1 MLKRRENVT
10 IRASA
15 KESKLKLYELYNPEL
30 KTNVSFKQLSEQEI
44 YKLSNQYKDA
54 AQDDFMRAV
63 LESVVYNLKEEVAAS
78 IKKISKDDAKKV
90 LSMLFNCSIMINP
103 GLDVISWLQIA
114 NSPLLLSGYDHE
126 SSYLGENKP
135 KPLRKPVKS
144 RPPFNKISRAK
155 FLNLERHLK
164 ENIIGQDESI
174 DELVSAMKRSHVGL
188 NDEDRPLGVFVF
200 AGASGVGKA
209 QPLDA
214 HVLTPTGYREMGDI
228 KAGSQICNPD
238 GTTQKVLMIHPQGIK
253 PVYEV
258 TFVDGA
264 KTQVTEDH
272 LWLGWT
278 SNQKLKAN
286 RQYMHN
292 EKSIRARISTT
303 SDYKKI
309 LDHNSNKEG
318 TKTYPIIPLTQP
330 VNFNI
335 PMRNAN
341 TSHSIDPYILGAL
354 LGDGSFRAGT
364 YTITTADSEIL
375 QAFKDYFGDSVINR
389 CSDNYGYRIADGG
402 VLKRQITDLG
412 LNNLK
417 SEDKF
422 VPHFYLYDSIINR
435 FSILQGLM
443 DTDGSI
449 YESGAVEFTSTSS
462 QLALDVQFLVRS
474 LGGKATIS
482 EPQPSSY
489 YDQTNNKVNC
499 LPKYRVNISF
509 PEKELL
515 FRLSRKAIK
524 GSHSPFNGGHS
535 ELGRRIISIEYIGE
549 KECQCITVDHPN
561 SLYITDDFI
570 VTHNT
575 LVAKELHK
583 YLFGNSELIR
593 VDCGEYQHKHEN
605 QKLIGCF
612 VPGTAIQMA
621 DGRYKNI
628 EDISIGETVISHT
641 GIERLVEKTF
651 QYENVNPM
659 ISISFANSNVPIIT
673 TAGHEILIAK
683 PIWERTRNTK
693 RGGTVSSNSYSEDNL
708 QWVPASELQ
717 KDDIVVFPRN
727 KEVQEIP
734 TIDLWDSVKE
744 RRYQKN
750 DQYIWSRKGLETNRF
765 IKVDEAFA
773 RLAGYYIS
781 EGGSSKSLKTFN
793 FTFGITEADY
803 VEEVIT
809 LVHKIFGSNISYKVE
824 KRATHNN
831 EPNSWRVFFHSRAI
845 TILFANLFGKNTWEK
860 RIPKDLLYAN
870 ENIQYNLLETSI
882 FGDGSTSVKRRVQYD
897 TVSRDL
903 FSQLN
908 FIFKRLGF
916 TTHIQVHPPKKAHWS
931 TRYRIY
937 LSGTQILQFS
947 RRLPDLNIQLG
958 ETGYTGIQRM
968 SYVDEDYIYYQ
979 ITNIS
984 NYEYKGSVYDLK
996 IAEDTSYCA
1005 NGIAVHNSPPGYLG
1019 HDEGGQLTNAL
1030 IKNPNTV
1037 VLLDEVEK
1045 ADPDLWNTFLRV
1057 FDEGW
1062 LTDSAGKKVSFHNA
1076 IIIMTTNLG
1085 NQSTVKD
1092 MQETKFGFQA
1102 SKTGQNVIRERVIR
1116 VTTDAIRKYFRPEF
1130 LNRIDKTVV
1139 FNHLNH
1145 DNLKKI
1151 AELELDSIQNKLNK
1165 RGYIIT
1171 YEDSVVEAMIN
1182 EGVDNIKGA
1191 RGLSQVRRDR
1201 IENLLADSLMQKRH
1215 LKGTVFKLDFD
1226 SDEYQLKVQSP
1237 VTKISRVKKEI

>member
-200 AGASGVGKA
+200 AGASGVGK
-209 QPLDA
+209 
-214 HVLTPTGYREMGDI
+214 
-228 KAGSQICNPD
+228 
-238 GTTQKVLMIHPQGIK
+238 
-253 PVYEV
+253 
-258 TFVDGA
+258 
-264 KTQVTEDH
+264 
-272 LWLGWT
+272 
-278 SNQKLKAN
+278 
-286 RQYMHN
+286 
-292 EKSIRARISTT
+292 
-303 SDYKKI
+303 
-309 LDHNSNKEG
+309 
-318 TKTYPIIPLTQP
+318 
-330 VNFNI
+330 
-335 PMRNAN
+335 
-341 TSHSIDPYILGAL
+341 
-354 LGDGSFRAGT
+354 
-364 YTITTADSEIL
+364 
-375 QAFKDYFGDSVINR
+375 
-389 CSDNYGYRIADGG
+389 
-402 VLKRQITDLG
+402 
-412 LNNLK
+412 
-417 SEDKF
+417 
-422 VPHFYLYDSIINR
+422 
-435 FSILQGLM
+435 
-443 DTDGSI
+443 
-449 YESGAVEFTSTSS
+449 
-462 QLALDVQFLVRS
+462 
-474 LGGKATIS
+474 
-482 EPQPSSY
+482 
-489 YDQTNNKVNC
+489 
-499 LPKYRVNISF
+499 
-509 PEKELL
+509 
-515 FRLSRKAIK
+515 
-524 GSHSPFNGGHS
+524 
-535 ELGRRIISIEYIGE
+535 
-549 KECQCITVDHPN
+549 
-561 SLYITDDFI
+561 
-570 VTHNT
+570 T

-605 QKLIGCF
+605 QKLIG
-612 VPGTAIQMA
+612 
-621 DGRYKNI
+621 
-628 EDISIGETVISHT
+628 
-641 GIERLVEKTF
+641 
-651 QYENVNPM
+651 
-659 ISISFANSNVPIIT
+659 
-673 TAGHEILIAK
+673 
-683 PIWERTRNTK
+683 
-693 RGGTVSSNSYSEDNL
+693 
-708 QWVPASELQ
+708 
-717 KDDIVVFPRN
+717 
-727 KEVQEIP
+727 
-734 TIDLWDSVKE
+734 
-744 RRYQKN
+744 
-750 DQYIWSRKGLETNRF
+750 
-765 IKVDEAFA
+765 
-773 RLAGYYIS
+773 
-781 EGGSSKSLKTFN
+781 
-793 FTFGITEADY
+793 
-803 VEEVIT
+803 
-809 LVHKIFGSNISYKVE
+809 
-824 KRATHNN
+824 
-831 EPNSWRVFFHSRAI
+831 
-845 TILFANLFGKNTWEK
+845 
-860 RIPKDLLYAN
+860 
-870 ENIQYNLLETSI
+870 
-882 FGDGSTSVKRRVQYD
+882 
-897 TVSRDL
+897 
-903 FSQLN
+903 
-908 FIFKRLGF
+908 
-916 TTHIQVHPPKKAHWS
+916 
-931 TRYRIY
+931 
-937 LSGTQILQFS
+937 
-947 RRLPDLNIQLG
+947 
-958 ETGYTGIQRM
+958 
-968 SYVDEDYIYYQ
+968 
-979 ITNIS
+979 
-984 NYEYKGSVYDLK
+984 
-996 IAEDTSYCA
+996 
-1005 NGIAVHNSPPGYLG
+1005 SPPGYLG

-1171 YEDSVVEAMIN
+1171 YEDSVIEAMIN

-1215 LKGTVFKLDFD
+1215 LKGTVLMNT
-1226 SDEYQLKVQSP
+1226 S
-1237 VTKISRVKKEI
+1237 